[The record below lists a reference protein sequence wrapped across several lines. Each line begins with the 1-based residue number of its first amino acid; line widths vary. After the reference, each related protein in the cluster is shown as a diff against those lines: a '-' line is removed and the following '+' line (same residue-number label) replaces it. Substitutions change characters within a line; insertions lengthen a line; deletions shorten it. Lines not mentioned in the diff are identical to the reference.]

1 MTRTAIYPGS
11 FNPPTVAHLDLS
23 IAVMEQREV
32 DVIVWSL
39 SHITLGKDLEGHPTV
54 DERLQVLNAVAEDY
68 AWLEVR
74 VTHDQLLADIAAG
87 FDVLIMGAD
96 KWSQINELE
105 WYRSIDE
112 RDAAI
117 AALPELAIA
126 PRPPHPVPAQFALRF
141 ENNERVSSTAA
152 RAGAHHLMLPQAR
165 ASGLWG

>member
-1 MTRTAIYPGS
+1 MSRKAVYPGS

-23 IAVMEQREV
+23 IAVIEQRNV
-32 DVIVWSL
+32 DMIVWSL
-39 SHITLGKDLEGHPTV
+39 SRMTLGKDAEGHPTI
-54 DERLQVLNAVAEDY
+54 DERHEVLAHVAQDY
-68 AWLEVR
+68 PWLEVQ
-74 VTHDQLLADIAAG
+74 VTEDQLLSDIAVG

-96 KWSQINELE
+96 KWAQINQVE
-105 WYRSIDE
+105 WYATVDE

-126 PRPPHPVPAQFALRF
+126 PRPPHPVPDALSVRF